1 MLGARRPHS
10 SAALLSAVLLLHV
23 QAAAAVSFQVLVPAG
38 PLSAPLGG
46 TVLLPCHLSPA
57 LSAQAMQVKWSR
69 PQLGQDVHVYLPDG
83 SEVQGE
89 RYRGRT
95 ELLRDGIQSGSLA
108 LRIWN
113 LTLRDEGRYL
123 CDFQSE
129 TYFSDAALE
138 LRLTSSG
145 SDPLLDVGLYEDKGV
160 SVTCLSAGWY
170 PEPSVLWRNS
180 HKKILSPESEQKL
193 QSDDGLFNVSSTM
206 VMTESSDPALTCTL
220 SPGSPGPEKVS
231 AIFISDTFFPRVSSW
246 RVPFFVILTICV
258 CFLALAALCLW
269 RIHKEKVSTHLLLP
283 PLHPQVPPAHTR
295 SSPPLSASHLLL
307 STPSL
312 KFPSVHPPTTHSSPS
327 LSASCLILSTPSP
340 KCPPSRPPTA
350 RSSPPSECLPPALA
364 PLHLLPRV
372 SRCPPT
378 PLAPLHLQVP
388 PAHTCSCSLPP
399 LSASRPL
406 QSTPSPEHPSCPPT
420 TRSSS
425 PPSASRPLSHL
436 SAPSLECPPAT
447 HPLLAP
453 LFPFPECFPPS
464 ACPPATHSPSPP
476 SASWPRSLLS
486 APSPSASPHRPHSA
500 RSSPSPNASCPLHPS
515 PKCFPHP
522 PTMCSLLSIP
532 EYLPPTLAPLCLL
545 LNIPPSTHHRSLLLT
560 FKCLPPTPLHPL
572 PRVSTC
578 PLLAPLQ
585 PAQAR
590 TPRPSASRPLLS
602 APSPEY
608 PSVHPPTTH
617 SSPPL
622 GASRPRLS
630 SSTPECPAAHPPR
643 LLLST
648 CKCLLPTLAPV
659 RPLP

>member
-10 SAALLSAVLLLHV
+10 GAALLSAVLLLHV

-83 SEVQGE
+83 REVQGE

-170 PEPSVLWRNS
+170 PEPNVLWRNS

-258 CFLALAALCLW
+258 CFLALAALFLW
-269 RIHKEKVSTHLLLP
+269 RIHKEKGAIYTELKKSHGRPSWKEAFRKAADVTLDP
-283 PLHPQVPPAHTR
+283 RTAHP
-295 SSPPLSASHLLL
+295 SLELSAERK
-307 STPSL
+307 SL
-312 KFPSVHPPTTHSSPS
+312 RNTGPRQSLPDGPGRFDVYSCVLGSDGYESGTHYWDVEVAGTGGWA
-327 LSASCLILSTPSP
+327 LGVTRESASRKGWFNFSP
-340 KCPPSRPPTA
+340 KQGTWAIQLSRGQYQEVTAEWSPLDPPQTPGKIRVYLDYEGGIVCFYDADTM
-350 RSSPPSECLPPALA
+350 A
-364 PLHLLPRV
+364 PLHTFTALFTGKIYPFFWVWSVGTSLRL
-372 SRCPPT
+372 CP
-378 PLAPLHLQVP
+378 
-388 PAHTCSCSLPP
+388 
-399 LSASRPL
+399 
-406 QSTPSPEHPSCPPT
+406 
-420 TRSSS
+420 
-425 PPSASRPLSHL
+425 
-436 SAPSLECPPAT
+436 
-447 HPLLAP
+447 
-453 LFPFPECFPPS
+453 
-464 ACPPATHSPSPP
+464 
-476 SASWPRSLLS
+476 
-486 APSPSASPHRPHSA
+486 
-500 RSSPSPNASCPLHPS
+500 
-515 PKCFPHP
+515 
-522 PTMCSLLSIP
+522 
-532 EYLPPTLAPLCLL
+532 
-545 LNIPPSTHHRSLLLT
+545 
-560 FKCLPPTPLHPL
+560 
-572 PRVSTC
+572 
-578 PLLAPLQ
+578 
-585 PAQAR
+585 
-590 TPRPSASRPLLS
+590 
-602 APSPEY
+602 
-608 PSVHPPTTH
+608 
-617 SSPPL
+617 
-622 GASRPRLS
+622 
-630 SSTPECPAAHPPR
+630 
-643 LLLST
+643 
-648 CKCLLPTLAPV
+648 
-659 RPLP
+659 